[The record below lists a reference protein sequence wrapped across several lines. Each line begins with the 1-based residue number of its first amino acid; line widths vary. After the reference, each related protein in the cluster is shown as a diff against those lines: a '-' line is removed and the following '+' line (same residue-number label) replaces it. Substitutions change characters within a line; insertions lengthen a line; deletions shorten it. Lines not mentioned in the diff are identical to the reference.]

1 MKNFLFFLFP
11 VFLFSQTE
19 KEVVSNDVK
28 LDDVKLDVVNDY
40 YKSPNYFKTSK
51 QDLSLEKSNELV
63 KNNLSYLSA
72 LKSAVIISPLNKQDD
87 RIPYKYDDD
96 RIFSENLIRGVL
108 HEVFLSKPVRLSK

>member
-19 KEVVSNDVK
+19 KEVISN
-28 LDDVKLDVVNDY
+28 DVKLDVVNDY

-72 LKSAVIISPLNKQDD
+72 LKSTVIISPLNKQDD

-96 RIFSENLIRGVL
+96 RIFSENLIRGIL
-108 HEVFLSKPVRLSK
+108 QEVFLSKPVRLSK

>member
-1 MKNFLFFLFP
+1 MKNFLIFLFP

-19 KEVVSNDVK
+19 KEVVSN
-28 LDDVKLDVVNDY
+28 DVKLDVVNDY